1 MAYSTDFRER
11 VLQHC
16 DEGETATHI
25 AELFKISRNTI
36 KKWQDLRTQTGSLQ
50 KPPLTRS
57 FKKLD
62 PQKVK
67 EFFDAKPDALQ
78 REAAE
83 AFGVAK
89 TAIQKTLRKIGY
101 TRKKN
106 VLIQRT

>member
-16 DEGETATHI
+16 DEGETATRT
-25 AELFKISRNTI
+25 AKLFKISRNTI
-36 KKWQDLRTQTGSLQ
+36 KEWQDLRAQTGSLQ
-50 KPPLTRS
+50 KPPLTRT

-62 PQKVK
+62 PQKLK
-67 EFFDAKPDALQ
+67 EFFDTNPDALQ

-83 AFGVAK
+83 VFGVAK
-89 TAIQKTLRKIGY
+89 TAIQKALHKIGY

-106 VLIQRT
+106 FLIQRT